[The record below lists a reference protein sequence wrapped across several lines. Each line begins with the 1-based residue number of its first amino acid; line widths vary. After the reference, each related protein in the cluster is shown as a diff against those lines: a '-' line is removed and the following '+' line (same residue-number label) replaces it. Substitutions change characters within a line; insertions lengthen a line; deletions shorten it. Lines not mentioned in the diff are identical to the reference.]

1 MAKQL
6 SEEGL
11 PNRSIAA
18 GMGVAY
24 STLAMWLQKARE
36 DPDSHPHFVELS
48 DAMREG
54 ALKGEQANLA
64 KIRAKAHE
72 DIRASTWLLS
82 HSPKWRDTWSDAS
95 RTRQEV
101 NRVVDLFVAALN
113 DDDTLTPAQRER
125 VLLVVKSKG
134 LVINTA
140 DIPEE

>member
-1 MAKQL
+1 
-6 SEEGL
+6 
-11 PNRSIAA
+11 
-18 GMGVAY
+18 MGVAY
-24 STLAMWLQKARE
+24 STLTMWLRTVAE
-36 DPDSHPHFVELS
+36 ESDPHPSLLALS
-48 DAMREG
+48 AAMREG

-64 KIRAKAHE
+64 KIRAKADE

-140 DIPEE
+140 DMPEE